1 MGKIKLP
8 IEIIN
13 GTREEKRILIDILKY
28 ICYNFSDKLNV
39 NRLRRIEV
47 VDELE
52 NGSGGRAIRDKII
65 LPRKNGLDRIQYSE
79 NISFNKVNDADLHSL
94 ISTVYH
100 ELWHVD
106 TWEKYEIMYEY
117 VLSAEKKD
125 MCLSY
130 AYMYWIEYIAN
141 KYTVFMDDTKEIKEF
156 CEKVIILK
164 WNDEDFDYSYFIKS
178 LPYFLIESQYLNI
191 YDELIKHLSSD
202 IKKIVLEFDK
212 MSRNLLSDAN
222 MKDIEKAVKIR
233 ELIVKFQ
240 Y

>member
-1 MGKIKLP
+1 MSY
-8 IEIIN
+8 EIIN
-13 GTREEKRILIDILKY
+13 GTKEEKRFIKDILNY
-28 ICYNFSDKLNV
+28 ICDNFSDKISVRKLHRV
-39 NRLRRIEV
+39 EV
-47 VDELE
+47 VHELE

-65 LPRKNGLDRIQYSE
+65 LPRKNGLERIQNSE
-79 NISFNKVNDADLHSL
+79 NIRVDKENDAGLQSL

-106 TWEKYEIMYEY
+106 TWKKYEIMYEY
-117 VLSAEKKD
+117 VLSTERKD
-125 MCLSY
+125 MFTSY
-130 AYMYWIEYIAN
+130 AYMYWIEYLAN
-141 KYTVFMDDTKEIKEF
+141 KYTVFMDDAKEIKEF
-156 CEKVIILK
+156 CEKLIHFK
-164 WNDEDFDYSYFIKS
+164 WNTVDSDYSYFIKR

-202 IKKIVLEFDK
+202 IREIVLEFDK
-212 MSRNLLSDAN
+212 MSRYLLSDTN